1 MGNPDVKDH
10 AAPPPGSLRSQAE
23 KIPGFAID
31 LAGFLILAAFS
42 LVVGCLVN
50 QLRAKPLPWVY
61 ESRAQMLDQAVARL
75 EDHPAAPSMPV
86 AADESPHEIRLDDFQ
101 SFVMARQ
108 GLVLDA
114 RPAVFYREAHV
125 PGALSLPREAFA
137 ETYPL
142 LRAALEPSKDR
153 PVAIYCSSADC
164 PDSQLLSDALTKLG
178 FRHLLIYTSGWEEW
192 SQTGLPQEGTSA
204 PP

>member
-1 MGNPDVKDH
+1 MGNTDGKDH
-10 AAPPPGSLRSQAE
+10 AVAGIVRALAV
-23 KIPGFAID
+23 D
-31 LAGFLILAAFS
+31 CAGFLVLAAFS
-42 LVVGCLVN
+42 LLVGCLVN
-50 QLRAKPLPWVY
+50 RLRANPLPWVY
-61 ESRAQMLDQAVARL
+61 ESRAQMMDRAVVRL
-75 EDHPAAPSMPV
+75 EEHSEPPSTPAAE
-86 AADESPHEIRLDDFQ
+86 DELPHEIRLDDFQ
-101 SFVMARQ
+101 SFVLARQ

-125 PGALSLPREAFA
+125 PGAVSLPRETFA

-142 LRAALEPSKDR
+142 LRATLEPSKDR
-153 PVAIYCSSADC
+153 PIAIYCSGADC

-192 SQTGLPQEGTSA
+192 SHTGLPQEGTSA